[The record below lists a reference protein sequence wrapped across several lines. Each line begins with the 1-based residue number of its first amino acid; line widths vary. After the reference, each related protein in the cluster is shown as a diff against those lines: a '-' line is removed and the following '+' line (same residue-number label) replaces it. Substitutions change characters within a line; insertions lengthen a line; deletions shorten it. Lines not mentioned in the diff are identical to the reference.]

1 MNRQGK
7 VEHPNALHMIRV
19 WGMKA
24 FPFTTTVEETLTN
37 RVDGIGS
44 IWFDIHPDVSNW
56 VKLFTYFLKSKY
68 I

>member
-1 MNRQGK
+1 
-7 VEHPNALHMIRV
+7 
-19 WGMKA
+19 MKA

-44 IWFDIHPDVSNW
+44 VWFDIHPDVSNW